1 MSIAL
6 HKPSIFS
13 SDHPA
18 YPWIILTNVIV
29 TTFMAIFS
37 AVATIISDD
46 AIQGELALSDT
57 LAIWITTLY
66 LLGVNTT
73 VPTGNWFAN
82 HFGKK
87 RTYSVGVLIFTFG
100 SGLAGFANDFWILG
114 FARLIEGIGAGMI
127 FPVGLALIATAFSKE
142 KLSLALILYIGIG
155 FGGGLGLGCYL
166 AGYFTEFMS
175 WRIIFF
181 LMIPFGLLAALS
193 CWLSRKKLPERI
205 YVPFDYWGYF
215 FFATFVASLLVALT
229 LAPLPSTAEGWRSP
243 LIIGLIVIAVICLF
257 SAIYVES
264 RHPNPMIPL
273 PLFKDPIFAVST
285 LSMFLLGMSL
295 FASVAVTTNYMIH
308 GLFYE
313 KYIVGKIAMTYGL
326 TMAVCSILSS
336 ALIRFLPIPILIFWG
351 LFLLICSYFLN
362 NEMSWLTGPD
372 QIIPILILR
381 GAGLGFALGPT
392 TVLALQEVPKEL
404 SSQAATLLTFFR
416 QVGGTYAGTLIA
428 IFTIKRKIFHAARWG
443 EQANAQIPGYKVT
456 YRKIFGQF
464 YSDLSDKG
472 GLGSTLQA
480 KAEIIKNIEIQAFIQ
495 GQNDALIIFGYVTS
509 VVALILLAFTIRRY
523 MKSKKHKHII
533 ETEKLTP

>member
-29 TTFMAIFS
+29 TTFLAILS

-57 LAIWITTLY
+57 LAIWVTTLY

-87 RTYSVGVLIFTFG
+87 RTYTVGVLIFTFG
-100 SGLAGFANDFWILG
+100 SGLAAFSQNFIMIGC
-114 FARLIEGIGAGMI
+114 ARLIEGVGAGMI
-127 FPVGLALIATAFSKE
+127 FPVGLALIASAFSKE
-142 KLSLALILYIGIG
+142 KLPLALILYIGIG
-155 FGGGLGLGCYL
+155 FGGGFGLGAYL
-166 AGYFTEFMS
+166 SGYLTEFHS
-175 WRIIFF
+175 WRDLFL

-193 CWLSRKKLPERI
+193 CWLSRKKLPEREI
-205 YVPFDYWGYF
+205 VPFDYWGYF
-215 FFATFVASLLVALT
+215 FFVTFVATLLVGLT
-229 LAPLPSTAEGWRSP
+229 LAPIPATDEGWRSP
-243 LIIGLIVIAVICLF
+243 LIIGCLVTAGICLVL
-257 SAIYVES
+257 AIYIES
-264 RHPNPMIPL
+264 RHKNPIIPL
-273 PLFKDPIFAVST
+273 PLFKSPIFAVST
-285 LSMFLLGMSL
+285 MSMFLLGMSL
-295 FASVAVTTNYMIH
+295 FASVAVTAEYMIH

-313 KYIVGKIAMTYGL
+313 KYIVGKIAMAYGL
-326 TMAVCSILSS
+326 TMALCSIIASGLMK
-336 ALIRFLPIPILIFWG
+336 ILPIPVLIFSG
-351 LFLLICSYFLN
+351 LLMIISSYFWN
-362 NEMSWLTGPD
+362 NELNWLTGPA
-372 QIIPILILR
+372 QIIPILIVR

-392 TVLALQEVPKEL
+392 TVLALQDVPKEL

-456 YRKIFGQF
+456 HRKLFGQF

-472 GLGSTLQA
+472 LESTFQA
-480 KAEIIKNIEIQAFIQ
+480 KAEIIKNIEVQAFIQ
-495 GQNDALIIFGYVTS
+495 GQNDALFIFGCITS
-509 VVALILLAFTIRRY
+509 FVAFILFVFVIQRQ
-523 MKSKKHKHII
+523 MKLRKEISEIDSSA
-533 ETEKLTP
+533 LDD